1 MMKWEYV
8 KGSGTVSG
16 FPYNDCEKKKIENMD
31 NWDWLHYRSQILE
44 LNQEPPKK
52 RSANRCNAEY
62 GFWVR

>member
-1 MMKWEYV
+1 MWREAVLSQDFLTMIAK
-8 KGSGTVSG
+8 
-16 FPYNDCEKKKIENMD
+16 KKKIENMD